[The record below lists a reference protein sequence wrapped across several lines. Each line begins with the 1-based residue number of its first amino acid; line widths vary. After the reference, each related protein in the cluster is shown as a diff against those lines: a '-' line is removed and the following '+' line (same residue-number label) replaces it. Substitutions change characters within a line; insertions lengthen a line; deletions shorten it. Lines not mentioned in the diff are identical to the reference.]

1 MTFENSQIYIYP
13 HRFTNLYKTSY
24 FEICDAT
31 RSAMHGNKNRSFS
44 IPDLRLGRRPLR
56 FKIDLFYTVVDSGPL
71 VKLLLHTGLRLKIG
85 VLIDGIV
92 DQQLIRGFEKPFD
105 VQDFVRVS
113 FLPMRLFELNF
124 RNIKLLFAC
133 FFNLSFK
140 MC

>member
-1 MTFENSQIYIYP
+1 MSLSRCTRLP
-13 HRFTNLYKTSY
+13 KVATY
-24 FEICDAT
+24 FA
-31 RSAMHGNKNRSFS
+31 
-44 IPDLRLGRRPLR
+44 RL
-56 FKIDLFYTVVDSGPL
+56 
-71 VKLLLHTGLRLKIG
+71 KLLLHMGLRLKIG

-140 MC
+140 MCCTKKNILRLI